1 MLEQHDDATKWRHA
15 GKVIG
20 ISAGAAIPL
29 TIGIMTAAEAIG
41 MGAPNLVQVMFGSG
55 LAVMFGLF
63 ALWKPKKSAPKLSA
77 GELEA
82 LAALT
87 PRS

>member
-29 TIGIMTAAEAIG
+29 TIGIMAAAEAIG
-41 MGAPNLVQVMFGSG
+41 LGRLNLVQVMFGSG

-63 ALWKPKKSAPKLSA
+63 GIWKPKKSLPKLGA

-82 LAALT
+82 LNALD
-87 PRS
+87 R